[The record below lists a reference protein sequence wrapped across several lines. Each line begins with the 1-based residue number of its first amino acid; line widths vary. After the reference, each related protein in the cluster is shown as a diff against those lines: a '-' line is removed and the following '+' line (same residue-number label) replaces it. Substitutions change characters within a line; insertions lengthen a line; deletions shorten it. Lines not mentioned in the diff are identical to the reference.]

1 MSTNNDKQSS
11 NEQEHYQQVNHEK
24 NAFVAGDKVYIWK
37 NIKGKPIRVWRT
49 VKSVDV
55 VEGKLYFE
63 DGKRG
68 VTVCGPKEEKHDNI
82 ITTDAWEKAFAL
94 LDEAWTKEEARENRM
109 NSVVSCETIDGIPC
123 VIICNRKEN
132 VHKKW
137 FIRRDWWSLLKKEDT
152 SLERKRIFKGKVGEP
167 KAVKTTANANP
178 RLYVDLPED
187 EDCIIT
193 DTKGKFYAWNLES
206 IYVIGYLCP
215 WLKEMDAPWA
225 TEVGNLKVY
234 NPFKIKEIKELFPA
248 CLSDD
253 GETLERCPN
262 VEKFEIPEGVTT
274 IFEEAF
280 LDCPNLQEVYLPSTV
295 TTIADSNGNL
305 SFSYN
310 IFSECP
316 LLRKIVISPKNK
328 VYDSRDNCNA
338 IIETVSGGYSIEDD
352 GEEIENLPVIHL
364 SHACSSSNIPN
375 GVDVIDEGAFEGC
388 SLKEIFIP
396 ESVGAINC
404 SDFGSS
410 LERIIV
416 SDKNIIFDSRE
427 NCNAIIETSTN
438 TLVLGCSNTR
448 VPNSVVCIRGGA
460 FANCEKLKS
469 IIIPQNVVRIRE
481 GAFSG
486 TPALQEIIVDDFNR
500 YYDSRDNCNA
510 IIETTNNI
518 LIAGCKTTII
528 PKTVKKIG
536 KFAFR
541 GCSSLESIVIPEGV
555 KEIGEEAFGF
565 CPALLEIHLSSSI
578 MEIGP
583 SIFENDPLDGYITR
597 RVFVPKGEKDRFKAM
612 GLDGENIILIE
623 E

>member
-1 MSTNNDKQSS
+1 MSASNDNQSRKDPIL
-11 NEQEHYQQVNHEK
+11 EVFQQVHHEK
-24 NAFVAGDKVYIWK
+24 NAFVVGDRVYMWK

-68 VTVCGPKEEKHDNI
+68 VTVNGPKEKKHDNI

-94 LDEAWTKEEARENRM
+94 LDGVWTKKEARENRM
-109 NSVVSCETIDGIPC
+109 NSVVSCETVDGIPC
-123 VIICNRKEN
+123 VVICNRTEN
-132 VHKKW
+132 VQRRW
-137 FIRRDWWSLLKKEDT
+137 YIRRDWWSLLDKGDT
-152 SLERKRIFKGKVGEP
+152 SLDRKSIYKGKVGEP
-167 KAVKTTANANP
+167 KAVKTTVNANP
-178 RLYVDLPED
+178 RLYVELP

-193 DTKGKFYAWNLES
+193 DTKGKFYAWNFKS

-215 WLKEMDAPWA
+215 WLKDMKAPWA
-225 TEVGNLKVY
+225 TEIGNLKVY
-234 NPFKIKEIKELFPA
+234 NPFKANETKRLFDVRFSA
-248 CLSDD
+248 D
-253 GETLERCPN
+253 GKTLERCPN
-262 VEKFEIPEGVTT
+262 VEKFEVPEGVTT

-280 LDCPNLQEVYLPSTV
+280 LECPNLQEVYLPSTV
-295 TTIADSNGNL
+295 TTIADSNGNG

-328 VYDSRDNCNA
+328 VYDSRENCNA
-338 IIETVSGGYSIEDD
+338 IIETVSGGYYIEDD
-352 GEEIENLPVIHL
+352 GEEIEELPVIHL
-364 SHACSSSNIPN
+364 SHACSSSKIPN
-375 GVDVIDEGAFEGC
+375 GVQVIDEGAFEGC
-388 SLKEIFIP
+388 SLKEIIIP
-396 ESVGAINC
+396 ESVDIINC

-416 SDKNIIFDSRE
+416 SDKNNSFDSRE
-427 NCNAIIETSTN
+427 NCNAIIET
-438 TLVLGCSNTR
+438 
-448 VPNSVVCIRGGA
+448 
-460 FANCEKLKS
+460 K
-469 IIIPQNVVRIRE
+469 
-481 GAFSG
+481 
-486 TPALQEIIVDDFNR
+486 
-500 YYDSRDNCNA
+500 
-510 IIETTNNI
+510 NNI
-518 LIAGCKTTII
+518 LIAGCKNTII

-536 KFAFR
+536 RSAFR
-541 GCSSLESIVIPEGV
+541 GCSSLKSIVIPEGV

-565 CPALLEIHLSSSI
+565 CPALLEIHLPSSI

-612 GLDGENIILIE
+612 GLDGGNIILIE

>member
-1 MSTNNDKQSS
+1 MNTSNDNQSREDF
-11 NEQEHYQQVNHEK
+11 EQKHYQQVNHEK

-49 VKSVDV
+49 VKSVEV

-68 VTVCGPKEEKHDNI
+68 VTVCGPKDEKHDNI
-82 ITTDAWEKAFAL
+82 ITTDAWEKAFGL

-132 VHKKW
+132 VHKRW

-152 SLERKRIFKGKVGEP
+152 SLGRKRIYKGKVGEP

-187 EDCIIT
+187 KDCIIT

-206 IYVIGYLCP
+206 IYVIGHLCP
-215 WLKEMDAPWA
+215 WLKDIKAPWA

-234 NPFKIKEIKELFPA
+234 NPFKTKEIRELYSDCF
-248 CLSDD
+248 SDD

-274 IFEEAF
+274 VMKDAF
-280 LDCPNLQEVYLPSTV
+280 QDCPNLQEIYIPSSV
-295 TTIADSNGNL
+295 TEIDSEDPDVDYD
-305 SFSYN
+305 FSNIDFSN
-310 IFSECP
+310 IFSKCP
-316 LLRKIVISPKNK
+316 TLRKIVVSPENK
-328 VYDSRDNCNA
+328 VYDSRENCNA
-338 IIETVSGGYSIEDD
+338 VVHSEIIYDEDD
-352 GEEIENLPVIHL
+352 ISPALL
-364 SHACSSSNIPN
+364 LYACSSTKIPN
-375 GVDVIDEGAFEGC
+375 GVPVIQEGAFEGC
-388 SLKEIFIP
+388 SIKEIYIP
-396 ESVGAINC
+396 EDVIDFP
-404 SDFGSS
+404 DFGSS

-416 SDKNIIFDSRE
+416 SDKNNSFDSRE

-448 VPNSVVCIRGGA
+448 VPDSVVCIRGGA
-460 FANCEKLKS
+460 FAHCEKLNS
-469 IIIPQNVVRIRE
+469 VIIPQNVVRIGE
-481 GAFSG
+481 CAFSD

-500 YYDSRDNCNA
+500 YYDSREKCNA

-528 PKTVKKIG
+528 PKTVNKIG
-536 KFAFR
+536 RFAFR
-541 GCSSLESIVIPEGV
+541 GCSTLESIVIPEGV
-555 KEIGEEAFGF
+555 KEIGEGAFGF
-565 CPALLEIHLSSSI
+565 CPALLEIHLPSSI
-578 MEIGP
+578 VEIG
-583 SIFENDPLDGYITR
+583 SSVFENDPFEGCITR
-597 RVFVPKGEKDRFKAM
+597 RVFVPKGEIDRFKAM
-612 GLDGENIILIE
+612 GLDGVNIILIE